1 MKKDEKKLPFFA
13 KLLEKQVATENVKGG
28 AEDTTLI
35 GGEKKG
41 NPTMKWPSDGDDPMP
56 IP

>member
-28 AEDTTLI
+28 TKDTTHI

-41 NPTMKWPSDGDDPMP
+41 NPTMKYPSDNDEDPNP
-56 IP
+56 